1 MGSIERRAASDPRD
15 VVTAAGISI
24 RPTLAVD
31 VPEMASIEALA
42 FSDPWPASS
51 FHELL
56 AHPFSRMA
64 TATDEAGGIVGY
76 CIILRAADEAEIAN
90 IATAP
95 GARRRGIGARLLDEA
110 ITAVESAGGVAMFLE
125 VRESNTAA
133 RALYASRGFAAVGR
147 RRGYYRH
154 PVEDALVLRRD
165 ATALE

>member
-1 MGSIERRAASDPRD
+1 MS
-15 VVTAAGISI
+15 AAGLCI
-24 RPTLAVD
+24 RPTLAAD
-31 VPEMASIEALA
+31 VPAMASIEALA
-42 FSDPWPASS
+42 FSDPWPETS

-64 TATDEAGGIVGY
+64 TALDESRVVVGY
-76 CIILRAADEAEIAN
+76 CIMLRAADEAEIAN

-95 GARRRGIGARLLDEA
+95 GARRRGIGARLLDDA
-110 ITAVESAGGVAMFLE
+110 IAAGATAGVVALFLE

-133 RALYASRGFAAVGR
+133 RALYASRGFVAVGR

-165 ATALE
+165 AAAFE

>member
-1 MGSIERRAASDPRD
+1 MGGVAWYAASCPRCRM
-15 VVTAAGISI
+15 TAAVVAV
-24 RPTLAVD
+24 RPTIAAD
-31 VPEMASIEALA
+31 VPAMASIEARA

-64 TATDEAGGIVGY
+64 TAVDASGAIVGY
-76 CIILRAADEAEIAN
+76 CIMLRAADEAEIAN

-95 GARRRGIGARLLDEA
+95 GVRRQGVGAQLLDDAIGAGRTE
-110 ITAVESAGGVAMFLE
+110 GVIAMFLE

-133 RALYASRGFAAVGR
+133 RALYTSRGFAIVGR

-165 ATALE
+165 AAAFE

>member
-1 MGSIERRAASDPRD
+1 MGGLARRAAPVQRR

-24 RPTLAVD
+24 RPTVADD
-31 VPEMASIEALA
+31 VSAMASIEALA
-42 FSDPWPASS
+42 FSDPWPATS

-64 TATDEAGGIVGY
+64 TATDESGGVVGY
-76 CIILRAADEAEIAN
+76 CIMLRAADEAEIAN

-95 GARRRGIGARLLDEA
+95 GARRRGIGARLLDDAIAAGEA
-110 ITAVESAGGVAMFLE
+110 AGVVAMFLE
-125 VRESNTAA
+125 VRESNVAA

-165 ATALE
+165 AAAFE

>member
-1 MGSIERRAASDPRD
+1 MTAPRI
-15 VVTAAGISI
+15 AI
-24 RPTLAVD
+24 RPTIADD
-31 VPEMASIEALA
+31 VSSMASIEALA

-64 TATDEAGGIVGY
+64 TAVDESGGIIGY
-76 CIILRAADEAEIAN
+76 CIMLQAADEAEIAN

-95 GARRRGIGARLLDEA
+95 GMRRRGVGAQLLDDAIAAGTEA
-110 ITAVESAGGVAMFLE
+110 GVAAMFLE
-125 VRESNTAA
+125 VRESNAAA
-133 RALYASRGFAAVGR
+133 RALYSSRGFVAVGR

-165 ATALE
+165 AAAFE